1 VKTSTLFL
9 YATLAAS
16 PFAVAQSNASGSAAT
31 QSRTSVSAT
40 PDGAAASNTGSGSA
54 SVKSDK
60 ANADLAQ
67 GTEINATLSKP
78 VDSRKAKPGDEVVAT
93 TNDDVKSDGKVIVP
107 RGSRL
112 VGHVTSARPHS
123 KPSSSDKKE
132 TPASTANKNASA
144 AGEAG
149 SQLGIVFDKAVLKD
163 GREVP
168 LNAGIQA
175 LAAGSAA
182 ADGGLSESSGA
193 MSGASNAGGSA
204 RGTGGGLVGGASGA
218 VGGTLQGAGNAT
230 GAIGSTADISRRKMS
245 GSAGAVGGIGG
256 AGRFAPDSRGVFGM
270 KGLDIS
276 AAGAGNAS
284 GSVISS
290 TTRDVKLERGTRMLL
305 TANGNAAGGAS
316 AAGSA
321 TGSAGNNASSVNGAA
336 NGAASGTVST
346 QPASASGVPASQPKN

>member
-1 VKTSTLFL
+1 MEERDRTGRTPGTSREST
-9 YATLAAS
+9 
-16 PFAVAQSNASGSAAT
+16 
-31 QSRTSVSAT
+31 
-40 PDGAAASNTGSGSA
+40 
-54 SVKSDK
+54 
-60 ANADLAQ
+60 
-67 GTEINATLSKP
+67 
-78 VDSRKAKPGDEVVAT
+78 
-93 TNDDVKSDGKVIVP
+93 
-107 RGSRL
+107 
-112 VGHVTSARPHS
+112 RPHS

-132 TPASTANKNASA
+132 TPAFTANKNASA

-175 LAAGSAA
+175 LAAGSAT
-182 ADGGLSESSGA
+182 DGGMSESSGA

-218 VGGTLQGAGNAT
+218 VGGTLQ
-230 GAIGSTADISRRKMS
+230 
-245 GSAGAVGGIGG
+245 G

-336 NGAASGTVST
+336 NGAASGTVSRST
-346 QPASASGVPASQPKN
+346 QPASASEVPASQPKN